1 MVRKAPNIKKNVAAL
16 LAALAVAQP
25 NVAQVQPSQRVFKPV
40 VPAPASKVLIPQQAP
55 PSETRNN
62 STMITKDGR
71 SITLGEIRAQ
81 QQLFKPPAA
90 PAAVKQSLLGTK
102 VARMPTVAS
111 VGAASQ
117 ESGAAT
123 ALAGRVSDPSNI
135 VLKVPNCN
143 VDPPRIGRVV
153 GNATPG
159 SVISVRGTCFG
170 GASGEVRLHGNF
182 PGGFR
187 SLPAIKWE
195 DGQIA
200 VQVPADLSGVT
211 DGQMSIDAIT
221 PQRRATNTLSVQF
234 TARREI
240 VDVTHL
246 WRSSCRNF
254 QRENNEY
261 TFDIKCGNNWV
272 DYREIRDTGAHLLV
286 EDDIVFDKPQ
296 YRSYT
301 IQVNPNCALNT
312 AWADVRRGS
321 VTEIHGWYDGPPHIS
336 KVRVGGKEEEHLDV
350 HWYGDDLHKYWN
362 FSLRAN
368 AECPVGISPN
378 P

>member
-1 MVRKAPNIKKNVAAL
+1 MAIKTPNSKASLAAL
-16 LAALAVAQP
+16 LVALAAAEPNAAQ
-25 NVAQVQPSQRVFKPV
+25 AQVNKRVFKPV
-40 VPAPASKVLIPQQAP
+40 DTAPASKVLIPQPAT
-55 PSETRNN
+55 PSEARNN
-62 STMITKDGR
+62 NAMITKDGR

-90 PAAVKQSLLGTK
+90 PAVVKQSLLGAKAAKMSTI
-102 VARMPTVAS
+102 AP
-111 VGAASQ
+111 VGPPSQ
-117 ESGAAT
+117 GSGAGT
-123 ALAGRVSDPSNI
+123 ALNGRASDPSNI
-135 VLKVPNCN
+135 ALKVPNCD

-159 SVISVRGTCFG
+159 SVISVRGSCFG
-170 GASGEVRLHGNF
+170 GTSGEVRLHGNF

-200 VQVPADLSGVT
+200 VQIPADLSGVT

-221 PQRRATNTLSVQF
+221 PQRKATNTLSVQF

-254 QRENNEY
+254 QRENNRY

-272 DYREIRDTGAHLLV
+272 DYHEIEDTGAQLIV
-286 EDDIVFDKPQ
+286 EDDIVFGKPQ
-296 YRSYT
+296 YGSYT
-301 IQVNPNCALNT
+301 IQINQNCALNN

-321 VTEIHGWYDGPPHIS
+321 VTEIRGWYDGPPHIS
-336 KVRVGGKEEEHLDV
+336 KVGISGREEEYLDV